1 MVTKTLHNSVTGA
14 SSSHDWLLA
23 VTLGVLTNIR
33 FYTCDHKFLYKKC
46 KGKKKIINEALR
58 IFYKS
63 NFIK

>member
-1 MVTKTLHNSVTGA
+1 MVKKTLHNSITGA

-46 KGKKKIINEALR
+46 KGKK
-58 IFYKS
+58 
-63 NFIK
+63 